1 MRTLGF
7 RKVSESAS
15 MRERTRTRR
24 GIAQPL
30 TAWHPPLGDH
40 TLCNCTILHRRGS
53 AQRRIIPRRDRLQGM
68 GSLPRRA
75 LVALPAASAAG

>member
-7 RKVSESAS
+7 RKVAESAS

-53 AQRRIIPRRDRLQGM
+53 SRGVRTRDTVER
-68 GSLPRRA
+68 GSMQETCSTCRA
-75 LVALPAASAAG
+75 PH